1 MGNFLLLNMSLSD
14 EPTEPIESNEA
25 DSPSSGSNFITNLWN
40 RFTRTWKGHSKTTW
54 LWIILFLAIMVFSVL
69 LLLKMFLDK
78 TWLFSLVITY
88 FVAPMLEIGG
98 WGFLV
103 FVIFMAVQGIIAP
116 IPSELALLTTGIIWG
131 VGLGSVVGV
140 VGSMCAAITA
150 YEIAVKGGRP
160 LAEKFVGD
168 DLLIIDKYLD
178 RYGTWAIFFGRAF
191 PFMNFDP
198 LSYASG
204 FLGIKRKGYLLAT
217 LFGSIIR
224 AIIYAIMG
232 AAMSPEGLDEIIH
245 DSDKL
250 EVFIE
255 TGASQFNTMFWI
267 ILLILGIA
275 FLGYQFILMPKL
287 RKAAKIEIETETS
300 EG

>member
-1 MGNFLLLNMSLSD
+1 MNLSD
-14 EPTEPIESNEA
+14 ETTIPTEDES
-25 DSPSSGSNFITNLWN
+25 PLSGSNFITNLWN
-40 RFTRTWKGHSKTTW
+40 RFIRTWKGHSKTTW
-54 LWIILFLAIMVFSVL
+54 LWIILFLAIMIFSVL
-69 LLLKMFLDK
+69 LLLKMVLDE

-88 FVAPMLEIGG
+88 FVLPMLEIGG

-103 FVIFMAVQGIIAP
+103 FVLFMGVQGIIAP

-131 VGLGSVVGV
+131 PYLGSVVGV
-140 VGSMCAAITA
+140 VGSMFAAITA
-150 YEIAVKGGRP
+150 YEIARKGGRP

-168 DLLIIDKYLD
+168 DLQVIDKYLD
-178 RYGTWAIFFGRAF
+178 KYGTWAIFFGRAF

-224 AIIYAIMG
+224 SIIYAIMG
-232 AAMSPEGLDEIIH
+232 AAMTPDGLDAIIK
-245 DSDKL
+245 DSSKL
-250 EVFIE
+250 ETFIQE
-255 TGASQFNTMFWI
+255 GASQFNTMFWI
-267 ILLILGIA
+267 ILLVLGLA

-287 RKAAKIEIETETS
+287 RKAAKETDNS
-300 EG
+300 EN